1 MIFKVLLIGFGKIA
15 NAYKYDVAMSK
26 YYEYSTHLKVL
37 QDNPKLSLVGVVDKN
52 PSVQIEVAKI
62 DDNIQFFQSI
72 DEEQINK
79 LNIDIVVVCSD
90 HHNRIEILK
99 KFPNVAGILI
109 EKPLASSNQELSL
122 LDSYLSGNN
131 IPIQVNLWRRSDIFF
146 RSLIDKG
153 ILNELVGEI
162 LHVNVVY
169 GNGVLNN
176 GIHMLDFVL
185 MLLDD
190 PKNFNL
196 IGKTRAYQSFQ
207 KVIGN
212 DENISFHIEIENK
225 VIANFNAINFLCFRE
240 NAIEL
245 WGTKGNLRIFN
256 EGLTI
261 QHSNLE
267 INRAM
272 QGEKEI
278 AFDCPKRVKSTVGS
292 ALYNVY
298 ENLISVIEGSSQQ
311 KGLNSGYELA
321 LISERF
327 IHNLLED
334 F

>member
-26 YYEYSTHLKVL
+26 YYEYSTHHKVL

-52 PSVQIEVAKI
+52 PCVQVEVAKI
-62 DDNIQFFQSI
+62 GDNIQFFQSI
-72 DEEQINK
+72 HEEQINK

-90 HHNRIEILK
+90 HFNRIEILK
-99 KFPNVAGILI
+99 KFPYVKGFLI
-109 EKPLASSNQELSL
+109 EKPLASSSQELSS
-122 LDSYLSGNN
+122 LDNYLSGTN

-146 RSLIDKG
+146 RSLIDKA
-153 ILNELVGEI
+153 ILSKLVGEI

-190 PKNFNL
+190 PINFNL
-196 IGKTRAYQSFQ
+196 IGKPKVYQYFQ
-207 KVIGN
+207 KAILN
-212 DENISFHIEIENK
+212 DKNISFHIEIENK

-261 QHSNLE
+261 QHLNLE
-267 INRAM
+267 TNRAM

-278 AFDCPKRVKSTVGS
+278 AFDYPKRIKSTVGS

-298 ENLISVIEGSSQQ
+298 ENFISVVEGSNQ
-311 KGLNSGYELA
+311 KNDLNSGYESA

-327 IHNLLED
+327 IHNLIED
-334 F
+334 L